1 MKHLT
6 FLTIALLLAMG
17 ILAAPLFA
25 GEGKTFES
33 KSDVTR
39 VAPEV
44 KTTIPPDTVKI
55 PFDVA
60 PVVIEKTRIQPTYP
74 EAAKK
79 DGIVGKVLVKAYINK
94 KGDVESVKLDKVEPA
109 GKGFEVEA
117 LKVVPKW
124 KFEPAKAKGEVVAVW
139 VTIPIDFK
147 LK

>member
-6 FLTIALLLAMG
+6 FLTVALLLAMG

-25 GEGKTFES
+25 GDDKTPTT

-39 VAPEV
+39 VAPET
-44 KTTIPPDTVKI
+44 KTTIPPDTLKI
-55 PFDVA
+55 AYDVA
-60 PVVIEKTRIQPTYP
+60 PVVIEKTRTQPTYP
-74 EAAKK
+74 EAARKE
-79 DGIVGKVLVKAYINK
+79 GISGKVFVKAFINK
-94 KGDVESVKLDKVEPA
+94 KGDVESVKLEKVEPV